1 MDYKNTKVTLM
12 GLGLYPQGS
21 GVSALRFLYD
31 QGAKITVTDTKT
43 HNELEPQ
50 LRTLKKLKGV
60 TYVLGQHVKGDFI
73 DTDLVVKNPGVPAS
87 SPYLKIARAQKIPI
101 ATDTTL
107 YFQNTIAPTIG
118 VTGTRGK
125 STTSSLLFLMLH
137 KKYTSTRLGGNIKI
151 SPLTFLKDLKDTDP
165 VVLELSS
172 WQCNSLKEIKRS
184 PEMAIVT
191 NMMVDHMNTYTNFDA
206 YVRDKS
212 YIFKFQHP
220 WDVAIFN
227 KDNGHTKAMSKQ
239 APGRIYLYSLKPLAV
254 QERGVFVNGRGEVV
268 FQEDGHKEMLFSKKD
283 IQLLGEHNISNVLA
297 ATCAAYLSGI
307 TPKHIQSV
315 VKKFKGIDSRLEVI
329 RTFKGRTFINDTTAT
344 TPDALCAALKSF
356 TKKPILIMGGTD
368 KKLDFS
374 QLPKVLNTYKRII
387 FLPGTATDLI
397 TSRLQSSVEVIR
409 VDSMRG
415 AVLKAWE
422 YSAKNDIILLSPGA
436 ASFGL
441 FKNEFDRGDQFNHE
455 VRKLQ

>member
-1 MDYKNTKVTLM
+1 
-12 GLGLYPQGS
+12 
-21 GVSALRFLYD
+21 
-31 QGAKITVTDTKT
+31 
-43 HNELEPQ
+43 
-50 LRTLKKLKGV
+50 
-60 TYVLGQHVKGDFI
+60 
-73 DTDLVVKNPGVPAS
+73 
-87 SPYLKIARAQKIPI
+87 
-101 ATDTTL
+101 
-107 YFQNTIAPTIG
+107 
-118 VTGTRGK
+118 
-125 STTSSLLFLMLH
+125 
-137 KKYTSTRLGGNIKI
+137 
-151 SPLTFLKDLKDTDP
+151 
-165 VVLELSS
+165 
-172 WQCNSLKEIKRS
+172 
-184 PEMAIVT
+184 MAIVT